1 MSSWYKTVDAKHP
14 SAVSSRIRL
23 ARNIKGLPFPKRM
36 NDSQKTQMLST
47 VKKLLDGKV
56 LNRVGTLKYFDIA
69 DIPEEELYAMV
80 ERHIISPDFAKKEG
94 PRGIVLSEDETLS
107 IMLLEE
113 DHIRIQVLLGGL
125 ELEKAY
131 EIAVSAEELLD
142 ENLDFAFDKQL
153 GYLTECPTNLGTGL
167 RASVMLHLPVLESSK
182 MIAGLADSASKI
194 GLTIRGMYGEGS
206 RSMASLYQLSNQVT
220 LGISEKAAIE
230 NLSAIT
236 VQIVKREEMSENELN
251 RDEVEDNVYRAVGIL
266 KYARQL
272 SSEEMMNLISRVK
285 LGVSMG
291 ILDIVDSALPM
302 TLLIET
308 QPASLQKSYGRMTAA
323 DRDVCR
329 AKVIRERL

>member
-94 PRGIVLSEDETLS
+94 HRGIVLSEDETLS